1 MSSKKRNADEPT
13 VESTTPSA
21 SSKKG
26 PAAQA
31 TTALEDN
38 EMEMGEFED
47 PWEDE
52 IEDDEEAGEVYVEES
67 SDDEEESGDEEN
79 GNGEAAKPEAVGMDV
94 DSGTKPKKMKPS
106 RKSVT
111 FESDDEHADLDA
123 ETYLPGKQIGEDEV
137 LVADMSTYVML
148 HPVQV
153 EWPCLSFD
161 ILRDG
166 LGASRTN
173 VGLRWW
179 CV

>member
-1 MSSKKRNADEPT
+1 
-13 VESTTPSA
+13 
-21 SSKKG
+21 
-26 PAAQA
+26 
-31 TTALEDN
+31 
-38 EMEMGEFED
+38 MGEFED

-67 SDDEEESGDEEN
+67 SSDEDDESEDEAEK
-79 GNGEAAKPEAVGMDV
+79 GKTKGMEV
-94 DSGTKPKKMKPS
+94 DSGTSAAQPKKPKKTKS

-111 FESDDEHADLDA
+111 FEEDEENPDLDA
-123 ETYLPGKQIGEDEV
+123 ETYLPGKELGEDEV

-166 LGASRTN
+166 LGATRTN
-173 VGLRWW
+173 VG
-179 CV
+179 